1 MRIEFALIWKLHHH
15 LGQMIQRDSSL
26 WRWFLKGFCVD
37 STLISIHVFCFW
49 FMMKVRQIWHI
60 YVYCHLGHMNETQ
73 VCGGDFSKDFVWIRV
88 WSLKSL
94 ATLSQPPL
102 WVNFQKGSSTD
113 CSNLLVNLNRKSHRG
128 QMYTTRH
135 IVKLKILSF
144 LAGNI
149 CEAGSFKNSAS
160 YKVLV

>member
-1 MRIEFALIWKLHHH
+1 MTSTKNLIKISIKLCRDSTQVRYTMRIEFALIWKLHHDD
-15 LGQMIQRDSSL
+15 II
-26 WRWFLKGFCVD
+26 
-37 STLISIHVFCFW
+37 ISII
-49 FMMKVRQIWHI
+49 RQIWHI
-60 YVYCHLGHMNETQ
+60 FVHRHMS

-88 WSLKSL
+88 WSLNSP

-102 WVNFQKGSSTD
+102 WVNFQRGSSTD
-113 CSNLLVNLNRKSHRG
+113 CSNLLVNLNWKSHRG

-135 IVKLKILSF
+135 IVKFKILSF
-144 LAGNI
+144 LTRNI